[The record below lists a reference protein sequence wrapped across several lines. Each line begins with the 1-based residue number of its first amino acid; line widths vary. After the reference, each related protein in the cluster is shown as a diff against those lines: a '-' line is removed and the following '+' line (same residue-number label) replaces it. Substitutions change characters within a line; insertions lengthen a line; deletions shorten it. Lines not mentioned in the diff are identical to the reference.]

1 MFDFLNLYGLMFI
14 ISLVGTVVLV
24 VPCSKVALYLGIV
37 DEPGG
42 HKNHKEIT
50 PLLGGLAIFLTIFLV
65 MVYFTTQSDRLLS
78 ILIGSLV
85 LVIVGL
91 LDDAYSLKAM
101 IKLTG
106 QTAAAVSVVLLNPG
120 NFVLFLNYFEG
131 IGIPGGFAYILIIGW
146 IVLMINALNL
156 IDGLDGLAAGT
167 AAIIFIALAAVNYLI
182 WGSTGMLI
190 LQVIAAGA
198 CIGFLFYNFPP
209 ARVFMGDTGSMLLG
223 FLLATSYLFSLR
235 GIYGGAIVLGSLFI
249 FAYPALDTTFAV
261 MRRLYH
267 RASIFG
273 ADRGHIH
280 HVLAALGYTPRKTV
294 LILYLLSIF
303 FAFIG
308 GVLIYFEV
316 QTTEIIAIGAIT
328 FAGTMIFYRQLALI
342 SRRNGL
348 HLTG

>member
-1 MFDFLNLYGLMFI
+1 MFS
-14 ISLVGTVVLV
+14 ISLVGTVILVL
-24 VPCSKVALYLGIV
+24 PSFKVAHYLGIL

-42 HKNHKEIT
+42 HKKNKEIT
-50 PLLGGLAIFLTIFLV
+50 PLLGGLAIFLAIFLAV
-65 MVYFTTQSDRLLS
+65 AYFTTLSDRLLS

-91 LDDAYSLKAM
+91 LDDVYNLKAM

-106 QTAAAVSVVLLNPG
+106 QMAAAVVVVLFNPG
-120 NFVLFLNYFEG
+120 NFAIFTNYFER
-131 IGIPGGFAYILIIGW
+131 IGIPDGFAYLLIIGW

-167 AAIIFIALAAVNYLI
+167 AAIIFIALAAINYLI

-198 CIGFLFYNFPP
+198 CIGFLFYNFHP
-209 ARVFMGDTGSMLLG
+209 ARIFMGDTGSMLLG

-235 GIYGGAIVLGSLFI
+235 GIYGGYLVLGSLFI

-280 HVLAALGYTPRKTV
+280 HVLISLGYSVRKTV
-294 LILYLLSIF
+294 LTLYLLSIF

-308 GVLIYFEV
+308 VVLLYFEV
-316 QTTEIIAIGAIT
+316 QTSAIIAIGAIT
-328 FAGTMIFYRQLALI
+328 FFGALIFYRHLTLI

-348 HLTG
+348 HLPG